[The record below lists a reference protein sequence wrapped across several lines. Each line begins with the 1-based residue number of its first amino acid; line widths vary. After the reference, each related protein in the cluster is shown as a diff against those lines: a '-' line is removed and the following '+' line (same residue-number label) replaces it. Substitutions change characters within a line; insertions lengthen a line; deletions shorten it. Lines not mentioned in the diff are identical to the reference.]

1 MRSFIAFL
9 FFASAVIAHAQP
21 SDSTILAQYKRWS
34 AMRDDWPNLAR
45 YKDANEALS
54 APTPDEKRVVFMGN
68 SITDAWIRVSPEF
81 FEGKPYVDRGIS
93 GQTTPQML
101 VRFRQDVIDLK
112 PYAVVI
118 LAGTNDVAGNTG
130 PSTQKMIEGNLA
142 SMAEVA
148 TANGIKV
155 IMASVLP
162 AFNYRWRPSVQD
174 VAQKIVSLNEWIKG
188 YCDEKGHVY
197 LDYHSA
203 MKDERNGLPESL
215 SPDGVHPNKEGYKI
229 MERLAE
235 EAIGKVMED

>member
-1 MRSFIAFL
+1 
-9 FFASAVIAHAQP
+9 
-21 SDSTILAQYKRWS
+21 
-34 AMRDDWPNLAR
+34 MRDDWPNLAR
-45 YKDANEALS
+45 YQSANEALPS
-54 APTPDEKRVVFMGN
+54 VKPGEKRIVFMGN

-101 VRFRQDVIDLK
+101 VRFRQDVIDLA
-112 PYAVVI
+112 PYAVII

-148 TANGIKV
+148 AANGIKV

-162 AFNYRWRPSVQD
+162 AFNYRWRPEVAD
-174 VAQKIVSLNEWIKG
+174 VADKIVALNAWIKD
-188 YCDEKGHVY
+188 YCEQKGHLY

-203 MKDERNGLPESL
+203 MKDERNGLPKSL
-215 SPDGVHPNKEGYKI
+215 SEDGVHPNKEGYRV
-229 MERLAE
+229 MEGLVA
-235 EAIGKVMED
+235 EAIAKVTEE